1 MVNVALVLIDM
12 NGVPPAASRAL
23 RAPGA
28 VARVCR
34 PRTAAAPDPMR
45 SLLILIDTIIE
56 IYVWILIASAVLS
69 WLIAFGVVNTYN
81 RFVNTIGEMLYRLT
95 EPVLRPIRSF
105 LPNLGGVDIS
115 PMVLILLLFFLRNLL
130 YEYFL

>member
-1 MVNVALVLIDM
+1 
-12 NGVPPAASRAL
+12 
-23 RAPGA
+23 
-28 VARVCR
+28 
-34 PRTAAAPDPMR
+34 MR

-81 RFVNTIGEMLYRLT
+81 RFVNTVGETLYRLT
-95 EPVLRPIRSF
+95 EPALRPIRSF